1 MEKKVL
7 IWVRCST
14 VKQDTERQIDDLTN
28 FATKNGWQVVDVI
41 SENISGAVKNEKRP
55 AIQSILHR
63 GMDKAF
69 DMVLVSELSRIGR
82 NAFEV
87 QKVIEHLTEYKI
99 PIYLQNMNIATL
111 DDKGQRNPMVDM
123 LVAVINQ
130 FSTLERSNLIFR
142 VKSGIAKAQAN
153 GVHCGRPKDS
163 KVSVEQ
169 FLERYSYVAMVLS
182 EGLSLRKT
190 ARLFKFSLAT
200 VMKVKC
206 LSKFYTIGLENA
218 SQVIAPWGLFVII
231 LSVFYVRV
239 Y

>member
-14 VKQDTERQIDDLTN
+14 IKQDTERQIADLTN
-28 FATKNGWQVVDVI
+28 FAGKQGWYVVDVI

-55 AIQSILHR
+55 AIQDILHR
-63 GMDKAF
+63 AVEKEF
-69 DMVLVSELSRIGR
+69 DLVLVSELSRIGR

-87 QKVIEHLTEYKI
+87 MKVIEQLTEYKI

-123 LVAVINQ
+123 LIAVINQ

-142 VKSGIAKAQAN
+142 VNSGIAKAKAN
-153 GVHCGRPKDS
+153 GIHCGRLKGTT
-163 KVSVEQ
+163 VSPEKI
-169 FLERYSYVAMVLS
+169 LERYSYVVMVLS

-190 ARLFKFSLAT
+190 ARLFRFSLGT
-200 VMKVKC
+200 VLKVKR
-206 LSKFYTIGLENA
+206 LAKLGNIQLENDRQTEA
-218 SQVIAPWGLFVII
+218 A
-231 LSVFYVRV
+231 
-239 Y
+239 